1 MSNDLALAVRGVWK
15 RYGLPLP
22 RWLQKKPQRS
32 DLPDYQTKTPED
44 GGRPWV
50 LRDINLEVRRGEAV
64 AIIGRNG
71 AAKSTLLKLL
81 AGVTPPTRG
90 TIERRG
96 RLFPMLEI
104 TGGLHQ
110 ELTGRENI
118 RLISAIMGVPRK
130 ELASVLPAVEEF
142 TELDTWLDQPVR
154 TYSTGMIARLG
165 FGVGACV
172 RSDIVLIDEALSVG
186 DLAFQ
191 NKCLARIQQMREQ
204 GAAIVLVTH
213 SLDTAQFIAQRGI
226 LLDNGRI
233 IAAGSSI
240 EALRAYEDL
249 VFSHEHQDES
259 LSIDAS
265 STTDRVKARMFDREG
280 LPAHKIDS
288 GEPFGIEIE
297 YQLVAGIA
305 NPVFSLAFVNA
316 AGFTC
321 VWNISAEGGLTP
333 PQAAGRI
340 RLRAWYHENHL
351 IKGHYRVDFMLQ
363 NGRTLEVVE
372 RLSSVLNFSILGSER
387 ARGVVA
393 MSPRWD
399 LSLLG

>member
-1 MSNDLALAVRGVWK
+1 VG
-15 RYGLPLP
+15 
-22 RWLQKKPQRS
+22 
-32 DLPDYQTKTPED
+32 
-44 GGRPWV
+44 
-50 LRDINLEVRRGEAV
+50 
-64 AIIGRNG
+64 
-71 AAKSTLLKLL
+71 
-81 AGVTPPTRG
+81 
-90 TIERRG
+90 RRG
-96 RLFPMLEI
+96 RLVPMLEI
-104 TGGLHQ
+104 TGGVHQ

-265 STTDRVKARMFDREG
+265 STTDRVKARMYDREG
-280 LPAHKIDS
+280 LPAHKIES
-288 GEPFGIEIE
+288 GQP
-297 YQLVAGIA
+297 
-305 NPVFSLAFVNA
+305 
-316 AGFTC
+316 
-321 VWNISAEGGLTP
+321 
-333 PQAAGRI
+333 
-340 RLRAWYHENHL
+340 
-351 IKGHYRVDFMLQ
+351 
-363 NGRTLEVVE
+363 
-372 RLSSVLNFSILGSER
+372 
-387 ARGVVA
+387 
-393 MSPRWD
+393 
-399 LSLLG
+399 

>member
-1 MSNDLALAVRGVWK
+1 
-15 RYGLPLP
+15 
-22 RWLQKKPQRS
+22 
-32 DLPDYQTKTPED
+32 
-44 GGRPWV
+44 

>member
-22 RWLQKKPQRS
+22 RWLKKKPQRS
-32 DLPDYQTKTPED
+32 DLPDYEPKPPED

-213 SLDTAQFIAQRGI
+213 SLDTAQFI
-226 LLDNGRI
+226 
-233 IAAGSSI
+233 
-240 EALRAYEDL
+240 
-249 VFSHEHQDES
+249 
-259 LSIDAS
+259 
-265 STTDRVKARMFDREG
+265 
-280 LPAHKIDS
+280 
-288 GEPFGIEIE
+288 
-297 YQLVAGIA
+297 
-305 NPVFSLAFVNA
+305 
-316 AGFTC
+316 
-321 VWNISAEGGLTP
+321 
-333 PQAAGRI
+333 
-340 RLRAWYHENHL
+340 
-351 IKGHYRVDFMLQ
+351 
-363 NGRTLEVVE
+363 
-372 RLSSVLNFSILGSER
+372 
-387 ARGVVA
+387 
-393 MSPRWD
+393 
-399 LSLLG
+399 